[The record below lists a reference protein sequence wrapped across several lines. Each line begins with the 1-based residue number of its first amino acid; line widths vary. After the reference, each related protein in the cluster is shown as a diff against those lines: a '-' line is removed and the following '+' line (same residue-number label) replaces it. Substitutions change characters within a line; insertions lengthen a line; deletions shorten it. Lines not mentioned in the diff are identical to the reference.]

1 METPRGVALLASLA
15 LLAAGAAAFAP
26 QPLSSARLQRSAAPR
41 QSCAAAAAAAAVF
54 DKAARP
60 ADACVLAPAKVNLFL
75 RILRRREDGYHELAS
90 LFQALELGDTLRVW
104 RLDERATSTMELVW
118 DDGADAAAERPEVPT
133 DGSNLVLRAFEL
145 FARQVGMPL
154 RVHVELTKRIPVQ
167 AGMGG
172 GSADA
177 AAALFAANR
186 LCGYP
191 ASMADLRAWG
201 AELGSDISFFFS
213 TGTAYCTGRGE
224 QIESLPPL
232 EPRREIYVLKPAEGL
247 STALVYRTLDLGA
260 LSRLDPDA
268 LLAGMRRAGGLLEPA
283 NFVNDLEPPALAAVP
298 RLADIQRTLRA
309 RGWRVVM
316 MSGSGTSIFCIG
328 SPAGEPPLAGWS
340 DELRAACFPTR
351 FASRAEDDE
360 TVWYGE

>member
-1 METPRGVALLASLA
+1 MAPTLLLFLVGAIVQPSRLARG
-15 LLAAGAAAFAP
+15 
-26 QPLSSARLQRSAAPR
+26 AAPR
-41 QSCAAAAAAAAVF
+41 RASVAAAATAAAF

-104 RLDERATSTMELVW
+104 RLPDDAPSSMDIVW
-118 DDGADAAAERPEVPT
+118 DDGAPAGAQRPDVPT
-133 DGSNLVLRAFEL
+133 DGSNLVLRAFAL
-145 FARQVGMPL
+145 FAKRAGVAA

-167 AGMGG
+167 AGLGG

-186 LCGYP
+186 LAGYP
-191 ASMADLRAWG
+191 ASAAQLREWG

-224 QIESLPPL
+224 RIESLPPL
-232 EPRREIYVLKPAEGL
+232 DRGREITVLKPAEGL
-247 STALVYRTLDLGA
+247 STALVYRTLDL
-260 LSRLDPDA
+260 SRLSALDPAA
-268 LLAGMRRAGGLLEPA
+268 LLGAMRASPAGLLAPA

-298 RLADIQRTLRA
+298 RLAQIQVNLRA

-316 MSGSGTSIFCIG
+316 MSGSGTSIFCLG
-328 SPAGEPPLAGWS
+328 PPDGAPPLRGWS
-340 DELRAACFPTR
+340 DELGAACFPTR
-351 FASRAEDDE
+351 FAARAEDDE
-360 TVWYGE
+360 RVWYGE

>member
-1 METPRGVALLASLA
+1 MAGSLRGLSVFALVVGAS
-15 LLAAGAAAFAP
+15 AFAP
-26 QPLSSARLQRSAAPR
+26 PAPARLARGVGHHRTSAIMA
-41 QSCAAAAAAAAVF
+41 F

-104 RLDERATSTMELVW
+104 KLADDVPSTMDLVW
-118 DDGADAAAERPEVPT
+118 DDGADADAKRPDVPT
-133 DGSNLVLRAFEL
+133 DASNLVLRAFEL
-145 FARQVGMPL
+145 FAKRTRSPM

-186 LCGYP
+186 LAGYP
-191 ASMADLRAWG
+191 ASMRELREWG

-224 QIESLPPL
+224 KIESLPPL
-232 EPRREIYVLKPAEGL
+232 APGREITVLKPVEGL
-247 STALVYRTLDLGA
+247 STAVVYRTLDLA
-260 LSRLDPDA
+260 SLSPLDPDR
-268 LLAGMRRAGGLLEPA
+268 LLAAMRASPAGLLDPA

-298 RLADIQRTLRA
+298 RLAQIQSALRA
-309 RGWRVVM
+309 KGWRVVM
-316 MSGSGTSIFCIG
+316 MSGSGTSIFCLG
-328 SPAGEPPLAGWS
+328 PPEGAPPLSGWS
-340 DELRAACFPTR
+340 AELGAACFPTR
-351 FASRAEDDE
+351 FASRAEEDE
-360 TVWYGE
+360 RVWYGE